1 MGILAIAQLVFAVL
15 AAVKTGTMT
24 VLEIRAMFKK
34 YQTLQATPENIEKLR
49 NEILDAAKRKLP
61 KDDPAIRAQLEA
73 DGFNPEDFV

>member
-1 MGILAIAQLVFAVL
+1 MGILVIAQLVFAVL
-15 AAVKTGTMT
+15 AALKTGALT

-34 YQTLQATPENIEKLR
+34 YEALQATPENIEKLR

-61 KDDPAIRAQLEA
+61 KDDPAVRAQLIA